1 MAHRDFGGLG
11 PGLEAGVA
19 VLTMVSKRP
28 GSVLEAP
35 PEEAVAPGIVETVE
49 AEPTPELRPTSQV
62 IVLVPAHN
70 EEEAI
75 EETLESLYRQTR
87 PVDRI
92 IVVCDNCTD
101 RTEEI
106 VEALE
111 CDLFR
116 SKNNKQKKAGAL
128 NQALEPLYATLSDE
142 DMVLVMDADSILDER
157 FVEEACK
164 VLVSEPQVGAVSAAY
179 IGKKKPGFLPMM
191 QRIEYAHERRR
202 VARRKARVSCLSGT
216 AALFT
221 MGALRH
227 LLRERGKAVPG
238 RTEKPEAYLSVSLT
252 EDFEI
257 TLALKTI
264 GYKPLS
270 TKQCI
275 SHTDVMPTVSMLWSQ
290 RLRWQRGT
298 LETLRLYGLG
308 KTTWRL
314 YLTQVYTYAMSLATP
329 LMIALWTISVFALHS
344 GLQFSMWIL
353 LLLPLSA
360 IEQFIAT
367 LRLREW
373 KASLTATTILTLWMY
388 DNMKSVIYWHAL
400 IKLLRRTE
408 FEWD

>member
-1 MAHRDFGGLG
+1 
-11 PGLEAGVA
+11 
-19 VLTMVSKRP
+19 
-28 GSVLEAP
+28 
-35 PEEAVAPGIVETVE
+35 
-49 AEPTPELRPTSQV
+49 
-62 IVLVPAHN
+62 
-70 EEEAI
+70 
-75 EETLESLYRQTR
+75 
-87 PVDRI
+87 
-92 IVVCDNCTD
+92 
-101 RTEEI
+101 
-106 VEALE
+106 
-111 CDLFR
+111 
-116 SKNNKQKKAGAL
+116 
-128 NQALEPLYATLSDE
+128 
-142 DMVLVMDADSILDER
+142 MVLVMDADSILDER

-164 VLVSEPQVGAVSAAY
+164 LLVAEPQIGAVSAAY

-238 RTEKPEAYLSVSLT
+238 RAEKPEAYLSVSLT

-257 TLALKTI
+257 TLALRTI
-264 GYKPLS
+264 GYRPLS

-308 KTTWRL
+308 KLTWRL
-314 YLTQVYTYAMSLATP
+314 YLTQIYTYAMSLATP
-329 LMIALWTISVFALHS
+329 LMITLWVISVFALHS
-344 GLQFSMWIL
+344 GLQFSWWIL

-367 LRLREW
+367 FRLREW
-373 KASLTATTILTLWMY
+373 KATSDGHHDPDPVDVRQPEGDHLLARAVQVAAGAPNSSGTRGPRCSTSSHASSRTWSPSRGSTTS
-388 DNMKSVIYWHAL
+388 DGC
-400 IKLLRRTE
+400 
-408 FEWD
+408 

>member
-1 MAHRDFGGLG
+1 
-11 PGLEAGVA
+11 
-19 VLTMVSKRP
+19 LTLVSKHP
-28 GSVLEAP
+28 GSVLEDTREDALG
-35 PEEAVAPGIVETVE
+35 PGIVESVE
-49 AEPTPELRPTSQV
+49 EAPTPDVRPTSQV

-75 EETLESLYRQTR
+75 EETLQSLYRQTR

-106 VEALE
+106 VEPLE
-111 CDLFR
+111 CDIFR

-128 NQALEPLYATLSDE
+128 NQALEPLYATLADD

-157 FVEEACK
+157 FVEESCK
-164 VLVSEPQVGAVSAAY
+164 VLDADPQIGAVSAAY

-191 QRIEYAHERRR
+191 QRIEYAQERRR

-238 RTEKPEAYLSVSLT
+238 RTEKPEAYLSISLT

-257 TLALKTI
+257 TLALKKI
-264 GYKPLS
+264 GYRPLS

-308 KTTWRL
+308 KLTWRL

-329 LMIALWTISVFALHS
+329 LMITLWAISVFVLHS
-344 GLQFSMWIL
+344 GLQFSWWIL

-373 KASLTATTILTLWMY
+373 KASLTATTILTLWLY
-388 DNMKSVIYWHAL
+388 DNLKAVIYWHAL
-400 IKLLRRTE
+400 FKLLRRTE

>member
-1 MAHRDFGGLG
+1 MAVVTL
-11 PGLEAGVA
+11 V
-19 VLTMVSKRP
+19 TKQP
-28 GSVLEAP
+28 GSVRKDAPDEEVDLDAMEA
-35 PEEAVAPGIVETVE
+35 
-49 AEPTPELRPTSQV
+49 AEGQQTPEVLPPGQV

-75 EETLESLYRQTR
+75 EETLASLHRQTR
-87 PVDRI
+87 PVDKI

-106 VEALE
+106 IEPLE
-111 CDLFR
+111 CETFR
-116 SKNNKQKKAGAL
+116 SKGNTQKKAGAL
-128 NQALEPLYATLSDE
+128 NQALEPLYATLADE

-164 VLVSEPQVGAVSAAY
+164 LLVAEPEIGAVSAAY

-202 VARRKARVSCLSGT
+202 VARRKARVTCLSGT
-216 AALFT
+216 AAVFT

-227 LLRERGKAVPG
+227 LLRERGKTVPG
-238 RTEKPEAYLSVSLT
+238 RAEKPEAYLSVSLT

-257 TLALKTI
+257 TLALRTI
-264 GYKPLS
+264 GYRPLS

-308 KTTWRL
+308 KFTWRL
-314 YLTQVYTYAMSLATP
+314 YLTQIYTYAMSLATP
-329 LMIALWTISVFALHS
+329 LMITLWLISLFALHT
-344 GLQFSMWIL
+344 GLQFSWWIL

-388 DNMKSVIYWHAL
+388 DNLKAIIYWHAL
-400 IKLLRRTE
+400 FKLLRRTE

>member
-1 MAHRDFGGLG
+1 M
-11 PGLEAGVA
+11 A
-19 VLTMVSKRP
+19 VLTVVSKQP

-35 PEEAVAPGIVETVE
+35 LEESVAPGIVETIEE
-49 AEPTPELRPTSQV
+49 APAPELRPTSQV

-106 VEALE
+106 VEPLE
-111 CDLFR
+111 CEVFR

-164 VLVSEPQVGAVSAAY
+164 VLVAEPQVAAVSAAY

-221 MGALRH
+221 MGSLRH

-270 TKQCI
+270 VKQCI

-314 YLTQVYTYAMSLATP
+314 YLTQIYTYAMSLATP
-329 LMIALWTISVFALHS
+329 LMITLWMISVFALHS
-344 GLQFSMWIL
+344 GLQFSLWIL

-360 IEQFIAT
+360 IEQFIT
-367 LRLREW
+367 TFRLREW
-373 KASLTATTILTLWMY
+373 KASLTATSILTLWLY
-388 DNMKSVIYWHAL
+388 DNMKAVIYWHAL
-400 IKLLRRTE
+400 IKLLKRTE